1 MEVDSPRHMSPSD
14 QLAECPDSTCAQVI
28 HSNAEITGSRRVPVT
43 AAKECQDHEERCGM
57 RYLDLHGFVQDG
69 LNIFVVVSLFC
80 CLSIFCFMLF
90 LSLNIFAFLSFRKF
104 CKTQQRPGC
113 RWPKKSRFTT

>member
-1 MEVDSPRHMSPSD
+1 MSPSD

-69 LNIFVVVSLFC
+69 LNIFVVVSLFLVYPFFVSC
-80 CLSIFCFMLF
+80 CF
-90 LSLNIFAFLSFRKF
+90 
-104 CKTQQRPGC
+104 
-113 RWPKKSRFTT
+113 